1 MTDSTQS
8 LGPPRWFPRFAVVW
22 IGQSISLVGSQLVQF
37 ALIWW
42 LTKTTGSAT
51 VLATAT
57 LVGLLPQILLGP
69 FAGTLVDRWNRRLVL
84 IVADSINAL
93 AVLVLAYLFW
103 AGPVEIWQVYLVIF
117 VRSIAG
123 GFHLPA
129 MQASV
134 TLMVP
139 KEHLS
144 RVQGVNQMLMGF
156 LNILSAPL
164 GALLLELLPMQGV
177 LGVDVV
183 TALIAV
189 MTLVVVRIPQPEKS
203 AYQAGQAS
211 FWQDFVAGF
220 KYVLRWPGL
229 VALLLLSTLLNLMLM
244 PSTSLL
250 PLLVTE
256 HFNRGALQ
264 LAWLQSAYGVGMI
277 VGGLILGVWGG
288 FRRRIFTTLAGLVLL
303 GLGMITLGLLPP
315 WAMRLAIGASFVIGF
330 AGPIVNGPLIA
341 VFQGAVD
348 PAMQGRVFTLIN
360 SFAGAMSPIGL
371 LIAGP
376 VGDLFGVQIWFI
388 ISGTFVVLMGVVSFF
403 IPVIVHVEDNRQV
416 ALIERETPQA
426 QAIPPG
432 N

>member
-1 MTDSTQS
+1 MADTLEVSSSRRWIVRFAIVWVGQS
-8 LGPPRWFPRFAVVW
+8 L
-22 IGQSISLVGSQLVQF
+22 SLVGSQLVQF

-69 FAGTLVDRWNRRLVL
+69 LAGTLVDRWNRRLVL

-93 AVLVLAYLFW
+93 AVLVLAILFW
-103 AGPVEIWQVYLVIF
+103 IGNVEIWQVYLVIF

-144 RVQGVNQMLMGF
+144 RVQGINQMLIGF
-156 LNILSAPL
+156 LNILAAPM

-177 LGVDVV
+177 LAVDVV

-189 MTLVVVRIPQPEKS
+189 MTLAVVSIPQPERS
-203 AYQAGQAS
+203 AFQAGQAS
-211 FWQDFVAGF
+211 FWQDFVAGL
-220 KYVLRWPGL
+220 KYVLHWPGL
-229 VALLLLSTLLNLMLM
+229 VALLLLSALLNLMLM
-244 PSTSLL
+244 PATSLL

-256 HFNRGALQ
+256 HFGRGALQ

-277 VGGLILGVWGG
+277 IGGLALGVWGG

-303 GLGMITLGLLPP
+303 GLGLIAMGLLPP
-315 WAMRLAIGASFVIGF
+315 WAMRLAIGVAFVIGF

-341 VFQGAVD
+341 VFQGTVD

-360 SFAGAMSPIGL
+360 SVAGAMSPIGL

-376 VGDLFGVQIWFI
+376 VGDLFGVRVWFL
-388 ISGTFVVLMGVVSFF
+388 ISGVSVALMGVVAFF
-403 IPVIVHVEDNRQV
+403 IPVIVHVEDNRRV
-416 ALIERETPQA
+416 LPSEREATQVQA
-426 QAIPPG
+426 VPPG

>member
-1 MTDSTQS
+1 MAEPMEVS
-8 LGPPRWFPRFAVVW
+8 GARRWIVRFAIVW
-22 IGQSISLVGSQLVQF
+22 IGQSLSLVGSQLVQF

-42 LTKTTGSAT
+42 LTKTSGSAT

-84 IVADSINAL
+84 IVADSLNAL
-93 AVLVLAYLFW
+93 AVLVLAVLFW
-103 AGPVEIWQVYLVIF
+103 AGPVEVWQVYLVIF

-144 RVQGVNQMLMGF
+144 RVQGINQMLMGF
-156 LNILSAPL
+156 LNILAAPM

-177 LGVDVV
+177 LAVDVV

-189 MTLVVVRIPQPEKS
+189 LTLAVVRIPQPGRS
-203 AYQAGQAS
+203 AFQAGQAT
-211 FWQDFVAGF
+211 FWRDFVAGF
-220 KYVLRWPGL
+220 KYVLHWPGL
-229 VALLLLSTLLNLMLM
+229 VALLLLSALLNLMLM
-244 PSTSLL
+244 PATSLL

-256 HFNRGALQ
+256 HFARGALQ

-277 VGGLILGVWGG
+277 IGGLALGVWGG

-303 GLGMITLGLLPP
+303 GLGLIAMGLLPP
-315 WAMRLAIGASFVIGF
+315 WAMRLAIGVAFVIGF

-341 VFQGAVD
+341 VFQGTVD

-360 SFAGAMSPIGL
+360 SVAGAMSPIGL

-376 VGDLFGVQIWFI
+376 VGDLFGVRVWFL
-388 ISGTFVVLMGVVSFF
+388 ISGVFVALMGVVAFF
-403 IPVIVHVEDNRQV
+403 IPVIVHVEDNRQ
-416 ALIERETPQA
+416 AQPIEREAAQA
-426 QAIPPG
+426 QAVPPG
-432 N
+432 G